1 MLVRV
6 DPASEPKDLGVEEMG
21 GRVLRVRHPLP
32 ACQRMQVMRPLVVIV
47 GESVRAQDCELLIDQ
62 ARAIGAAIVQLGP
75 LVPRA
80 AVGPWT
86 RQAMEIMRVKRA
98 GAAKKAA

>member
-6 DPASEPKDLGVEEMG
+6 DPAAEPKDLGVEEAG

-47 GESVRAQDCELLIDQ
+47 GESVRAQDTELLIEQ

-86 RQAMEIMRVKRA
+86 RQAIEIVRAKRA
-98 GAAKKAA
+98 AALRTAA